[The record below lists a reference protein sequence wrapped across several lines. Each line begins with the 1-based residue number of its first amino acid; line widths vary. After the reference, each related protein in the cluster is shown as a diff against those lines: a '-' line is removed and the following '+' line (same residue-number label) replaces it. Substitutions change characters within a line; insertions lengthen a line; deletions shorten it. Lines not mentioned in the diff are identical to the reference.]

1 MARKT
6 NKTNHVLGLLAG
18 KNEETVDTGAANSDR
33 RGSAEQADGAAP
45 APNVQIVAKQ
55 EEDDA
60 IADTVKQLLEEELE
74 AEEFV
79 LPEPTK
85 AAVGE
90 EIEDEAE
97 EIIEEEIEETI
108 EEDTEAYAPVN
119 EEPVTEET
127 VKREVEEMQD
137 IADETKLSEDA
148 QKELERLEKEAKTAA
163 TESDYVF
170 LNVMEQLVRDIADK
184 YIKQFGTCTC
194 SRCKADVI
202 ALALTNLPPKYEV
215 VARNAAAPLMNF
227 YSQQFAGAV
236 TVEVTK
242 ACTQVRERP
251 HHNRD

>member
-18 KNEETVDTGAANSDR
+18 KDEENVEVKAVSSERQTQKETKGNKPA
-33 RGSAEQADGAAP
+33 

-74 AEEFV
+74 
-79 LPEPTK
+79 K
-85 AAVGE
+85 
-90 EIEDEAE
+90 
-97 EIIEEEIEETI
+97 EIIETPEPIKTAADEKDEIVNEMNSVTEEDIHTDEQVKIEEPVVQETI
-108 EEDTEAYAPVN
+108 EREA
-119 EEPVTEET
+119 E
-127 VKREVEEMQD
+127 KMQD
-137 IADETKLSEDA
+137 IVEETTFSKDA
-148 QKELERLEKEAKTAA
+148 QKELEELEKEAKTAA
-163 TESDYVF
+163 TENDYVF

-184 YIKQFGTCTC
+184 YILQFGTCTC

-215 VARNAAAPLMNF
+215 VASNAAAPLLNF
-227 YSQQFAGAV
+227 YSRQFEGAV
-236 TVEVTK
+236 RVEVTK
-242 ACTQVRERP
+242 ACTLVRERP